1 LLPTELEIS
10 RNFGVSRHTVR
21 DALRILNGAGLIQ
34 RRRRV
39 GTIVTARGE
48 PEEFV
53 QPLLGFQ
60 EIIHYVHDIRL
71 VAASY
76 DSPFDCKL
84 AEELKLDRARWL
96 RIEGLRGPE
105 DRLIGVTTVIV
116 RRDCVPPRAELEAAE
131 TSLGELLRRCA
142 DIVISRIEQEITAVA
157 IDRPAARLPT
167 PPPRA
172 RGWGARRLYY
182 DQTGALFVA
191 SESLHPGDR
200 FSYRLNFASGGA
212 GAL

>member
-1 LLPTELEIS
+1 MEIDTSTIPRYRQLTATLRARIAAGEYPVGSLLPTELEIS
-10 RNFGVSRHTVR
+10 RNFGVSRHPVR
-21 DALRILNGAGLIQ
+21 AALRILNGAGLIQ

-105 DRLIGVTTVIV
+105 DRLIGVTTVIHG
-116 RRDCVPPRAELEAAE
+116 CH
-131 TSLGELLRRCA
+131 GH
-142 DIVISRIEQEITAVA
+142 
-157 IDRPAARLPT
+157 
-167 PPPRA
+167 
-172 RGWGARRLYY
+172 GHG
-182 DQTGALFVA
+182 
-191 SESLHPGDR
+191 
-200 FSYRLNFASGGA
+200 
-212 GAL
+212 